1 MFTAMKKLLFTIA
14 MMSMT
19 LAAFSQDFSIGPKVG
34 ISQSKLDLSKENF
47 ESGDARFGYHVG
59 LFGRVGFG
67 GFFVQP
73 EILYTQTKAQFSFD
87 EMGSSS
93 SSEYE
98 SSFNRL
104 DVPIM
109 VGFKLFNLL
118 RLQAGPIASFDVNS
132 ELKDA
137 GNDVSNADFKKS
149 TIGYQ
154 AGLGLDIGNLIIDAK
169 YESSLGNISDNV
181 GNFETDHRLNQW
193 ILSLGF
199 RLF

>member
-1 MFTAMKKLLFTIA
+1 MKKLLFT
-14 MMSMT
+14 
-19 LAAFSQDFSIGPKVG
+19 LAFLSFALVGYSQDFAIGPKVG
-34 ISQSKLDLSKENF
+34 ISQSKLDLSKEHF
-47 ESGDARFGYHVG
+47 QSGDAKFGYHVG
-59 LFGRVGFG
+59 IFGRIGLA

-73 EILYTQTKAQFSFD
+73 EVLYTQTKGTFSFD
-87 EMGSSS
+87 NMGTEPR
-93 SSEYE
+93 SEYE
-98 SSFNRL
+98 STFNRL

-132 ELKDA
+132 ELKNA
-137 GNDVSNADFKKS
+137 GDDLQDADFKKS

-169 YESSLGNISDNV
+169 YESALGNISSNV
-181 GNFETDHRLNQW
+181 GSYETDHRLNQW